1 MTWMSILTAI
11 IFGFN
16 RWVIFYF
23 GLLNGVYLVLF
34 LVSFAE
40 VMRFV
45 KRTFFS
51 DYEQILKSEMTWPIS
66 MIVPAYN
73 EARSIVETVRS
84 LLAVNYGQFEVVV
97 VNDGSSD
104 GTLER
109 LISTFELKRTDRIY
123 HRRLPTG
130 PVRGIYASLD
140 YPNLILVDKEW
151 GGKAEALNTGIN
163 VSRYPLF
170 CSVDA
175 DSIIEENALLRVV
188 KPFMEHPEEMVA
200 AGGIVRIVNG
210 CEVRDGRVVRIG
222 LPRESLPVFQVVE
235 YLRAFLGGRIGWSSL
250 RSLLII
256 SGAFGLYR
264 KSEVIAAGGYDGWSE
279 TEDLELVLKLH
290 EHMRAT
296 GRRYRIVFV
305 PDPVCWTEV
314 PSTFRVLARQRNRW
328 HRGLLQSL
336 WRHKHMI
343 FNPGHGAIGLLG
355 LPYFL
360 LFETLTVQGHFV
372 QKLTE
377 PAESIARDDL
387 VNRPEQLQDAAYPQL
402 GRFRVLFTA
411 LQLSQ
416 VANFG
421 EPPLRPSTQRGSLN
435 ARNSRSRLTD
445 QPDKRLDLITQILL
459 PVGICSDSCHRVKY
473 RTLAFVADR
482 EESFHGGIAQAT
494 GRNISDPQQIHI
506 IMRIYE
512 NSQVGEDIFYFASIK
527 ETLADD

>member
-222 LPRESLPVFQVVE
+222 LPRKSLPVFQVVE

-290 EHMRAT
+290 EHM
-296 GRRYRIVFV
+296 
-305 PDPVCWTEV
+305 
-314 PSTFRVLARQRNRW
+314 
-328 HRGLLQSL
+328 
-336 WRHKHMI
+336 I

-360 LFETLTVQGHFV
+360 LFETLGPFIEICGYIIVALSFWLGLLNVDFFV
-372 QKLTE
+372 LFLIFAVFFGVFLSVASVLLE
-377 PAESIARDDL
+377 EVSFR
-387 VNRPEQLQDAAYPQL
+387 RYPGWEHL
-402 GRFRVLFTA
+402 GRLVLYGV
-411 LQLSQ
+411 LE
-416 VANFG
+416 NFG
-421 EPPLRPSTQRGSLN
+421 YRQVLALFKVKAFWDFLRRRRVWGRMEREGFRAAPT
-435 ARNSRSRLTD
+435 
-445 QPDKRLDLITQILL
+445 L
-459 PVGICSDSCHRVKY
+459 PAP
-473 RTLAFVADR
+473 RT
-482 EESFHGGIAQAT
+482 
-494 GRNISDPQQIHI
+494 
-506 IMRIYE
+506 
-512 NSQVGEDIFYFASIK
+512 
-527 ETLADD
+527 

>member
-1 MTWMSILTAI
+1 MIWKTILTAI
-11 IFGFN
+11 VLGFN
-16 RWVIFYF
+16 RWVIYYF
-23 GLLNGVYLVLF
+23 GFLNGVYLLLF
-34 LVSFAE
+34 LVSFVE

-45 KRTFFS
+45 RRTFFS

-84 LLAVNYGQFEVVV
+84 LLGVNYGQFEVVV
-97 VNDGSSD
+97 VNDGSTD
-104 GTLER
+104 GTLDR

-140 YPNLILVDKEW
+140 HPNLILVDKDW

-175 DSIIEENALLRVV
+175 DSIMEDNALLRVV
-188 KPFMEHPEEMVA
+188 KPFMEHPQEMIA
-200 AGGIVRIVNG
+200 AGGIVRIING

-222 LPRESLPVFQVVE
+222 LPKKALPVFQVVE

-264 KSEVIAAGGYDGWSE
+264 KSEVIAAGGYDSWSE

-290 EHMRAT
+290 EHMRGT
-296 GRRYRIVFV
+296 GRKYRIVFV

-314 PSTFRVLARQRNRW
+314 PSTLRVLARQRNRW
-328 HRGLLQSL
+328 HRGMLQSL

-343 FNPGHGAIGLLG
+343 FNPAYGAIGLLG

-360 LFETLTVQGHFV
+360 LFETLGPFI
-372 QKLTE
+372 E
-377 PAESIARDDL
+377 I
-387 VNRPEQLQDAAYPQL
+387 L
-402 GRFRVLFTA
+402 GYLMVGLSFWLGVLNVDFLVLFLIFA
-411 LQLSQ
+411 IFFGVFLS
-416 VANFG
+416 VAAVLLEEVSFRRYPGWEHLARLVLYGILENFG
-421 EPPLRPSTQRGSLN
+421 YRQVLSLLKVKAFWDFLRR
-435 ARNSRSRLTD
+435 R
-445 QPDKRLDLITQILL
+445 
-459 PVGICSDSCHRVKY
+459 RVWGRMEREGFRAAPASQAP
-473 RTLAFVADR
+473 RT
-482 EESFHGGIAQAT
+482 
-494 GRNISDPQQIHI
+494 
-506 IMRIYE
+506 
-512 NSQVGEDIFYFASIK
+512 
-527 ETLADD
+527 